1 MSELKVYVGDGKKH
15 FQIIR
20 KLESSNLSKED
31 VSLIVN
37 EIERISLENQKA
49 NALLNGFSHY
59 YDKMKLFLENN
70 FK

>member
-1 MSELKVYVGDGKKH
+1 MDKLP
-15 FQIIR
+15 QI
-20 KLESSNLSKED
+20 NLSKED
-31 VSLIVN
+31 ISLIVN